1 MMFHEDAPAS
11 EITKPL
17 PLIRP
22 KAEKP
27 LNTIILA
34 KRWVG
39 LYTHWWGGKTVRCPD
54 TGCRACDRNIARIW
68 KGFIPVCDAFMMSSV
83 ALLQFT
89 GRCTVTLNEN
99 KRDPGGLLGSRW
111 NDMTD
116 FAGLKDFLGTTQVI
130 TPDWTIQ
137 PFLNW
142 TLVPAAPPIPAVYT
156 QTPITDVQ
164 ASGRIFKLGSRK
176 SSLCGSV

>member
-99 KRDPGGLLGSRW
+99 KRDPGGLLGSRV
-111 NDMTD
+111 
-116 FAGLKDFLGTTQVI
+116 L
-130 TPDWTIQ
+130 WTRIGKAINS
-137 PFLNW
+137 PLRCELIGW
-142 TLVPAAPPIPAVYT
+142 ADVKECYTYERTCDIVAAVFRDNGEL
-156 QTPITDVQ
+156 QTPE
-164 ASGRIFKLGSRK
+164 
-176 SSLCGSV
+176 